1 MDLIY
6 TTPARVDEGIL
17 SAYELDLAF
26 GSGEND
32 FELQAGT
39 KHILSPGQYVYIEGT
54 EYGGIIDAIESDTAT
69 KKVVY
74 SGRSWHGILN
84 SKVLMPPAGAD
95 YLILSGD
102 ANAVLANLITTLG
115 LGSLFVAETVSS
127 GIAITNYQMIRYI
140 PAYNGILRMLKDN
153 GAKLCMCYV
162 GDMVKLAAQPIT
174 DYTASEDEFDS
185 DILEFC
191 AKKTVNKTNHL
202 VCLGQG
208 ELAARTV
215 LHLYADTAGNIS
227 TTQTITGTDELV
239 AIYENTQCETAAELQ
254 AEGIK
259 RFKELLDQDDITIDF
274 NEAADDYS
282 VGDIVGA
289 VDNVTGIAV
298 KTEIKKKIV
307 KIKDGRITV
316 DLDTTSG
323 TTRTISGG
331 SFNGEQS
338 QGGSGVNL
346 EAVFPVGSIY
356 INETSTN
363 PATLFG
369 FGTWQQIEGQFLLGA
384 SSEYP
389 AGTTGGSATHKHATQ
404 GHSLTIAQMPS
415 HNHYLLR
422 PRWGA
427 TAVGANA
434 VYGSNGTGSGA
445 EYDNNGYAGDNQP
458 HDHGDTTDGS
468 SMGPY
473 IAVYI
478 WRRTA

>member
-6 TTPARVDEGIL
+6 TTSARVDEGIL
-17 SAYELDLAF
+17 VAYELDLAF

-32 FELQAGT
+32 FELKAGN
-39 KHILSPGQYVYIEGT
+39 KSILRPGQYIYIEGT
-54 EYGGIIDAIESDTAT
+54 EYGGIIDTIESDTAT
-69 KKVVY
+69 KEIVY

-84 SKVLMPPAGAD
+84 SRVLMPPAGAD
-95 YLILSGD
+95 YLILNGD
-102 ANAVLANLITTLG
+102 ANTVLAGIIATLG
-115 LGSLFVAETVSS
+115 LGSLFEADTANS
-127 GIAITNYQMIRYI
+127 GVTIQNYQMARYI
-140 PAYNGILRMLKDN
+140 PAYNGILKMLKASN
-153 GAKLCMCYV
+153 AKLKVQYLDGKV
-162 GDMVKLAAQPIT
+162 RLSAHAVV
-174 DYTASEDEFDS
+174 DYATEDEFDS
-185 DILEFC
+185 DILEFR
-191 AKKTVNKTNHL
+191 AKKTENKVNHL
-202 VCLGQG
+202 ICLGQG

-215 LHLYADTAGNIS
+215 VHLYADADGNIS
-227 TTQTITGTDELV
+227 TTQSITGTDEFV

-274 NEAADDYS
+274 NEAADNYS

-289 VDNVTGIAV
+289 VDNVTKIAV

-323 TTRTISGG
+323 ASKVSG

-338 QGGSGVNL
+338 QGGSGVSL

-356 INETSTN
+356 INATSTN

-389 AGTTGGSATHKHATQ
+389 AGSTGGSATHKHATQ
-404 GHSLTIAQMPS
+404 GQSLTIAHMPAQAWTITRTPGS
-415 HNHYLLR
+415 SGGLASYFD
-422 PRWGA
+422 
-427 TAVGANA
+427 VGAN
-434 VYGSNGTGSGA
+434 YGICALDSGR
-445 EYDNNGYAGDNQP
+445 NTP

-468 SMGPY
+468 SMPPY

-478 WRRTA
+478 WQRTA

>member
-6 TTPARVDEGIL
+6 TTTARVDEGIL

-39 KHILSPGQYVYIEGT
+39 KHILSPGQYIYIEGT

-69 KKVVY
+69 KKIVY

-95 YLILSGD
+95 YLILNGD
-102 ANAVLANLITTLG
+102 ANTVLADLITTLG
-115 LGSLFVAETVSS
+115 LNSLFVAETESS
-127 GIAITNYQMIRYI
+127 GIAISNYQMIRYI

-215 LHLYADTAGNIS
+215 VHLYADTDGNIS
-227 TTQTITGTDELV
+227 TTQAITGADELV

-323 TTRTISGG
+323 SSKVSSGSFSGETSSGG
-331 SFNGEQS
+331 
-338 QGGSGVNL
+338 GGGITL
-346 EAVFPVGSIY
+346 QDVFPIGSVHITAAD
-356 INETSTN
+356 IN

-369 FGTWQQIEGQFLLGA
+369 FGTWIRVEGKMIMGA
-384 SSEYP
+384 SAQYP
-389 AGTTGGSATHKHATQ
+389 AGSTGGSATHTNTIDELVPHKHTIGGFPNGSPATWENPYGRIVYQ
-404 GHSLTIAQMPS
+404 TTSNNPYPAIAALI
-415 HNHYLLR
+415 NE
-422 PRWGA
+422 
-427 TAVGANA
+427 
-434 VYGSNGTGSGA
+434 TGG
-445 EYDNNGYAGDNQP
+445 GQP
-458 HDHGDTTDGS
+458 FS
-468 SMGPY
+468 ILNPY
-473 IAVYI
+473 KAFYI
-478 WRRTA
+478 WERVA

>member
-6 TTPARVDEGIL
+6 TTTARVDEGIL

-39 KHILSPGQYVYIEGT
+39 KHILNPGQYVYIEGT

-69 KKVVY
+69 KKIVY

-95 YLILSGD
+95 YLILNGD

-115 LGSLFVAETVSS
+115 LNSLFAAETESS
-127 GIAITNYQMIRYI
+127 GIAISNYQMIRYI

-162 GDMVKLAAQPIT
+162 GDMVRLAAQPIT
-174 DYTASEDEFDS
+174 DYTTTDDEFDS
-185 DILEFC
+185 DILEFR
-191 AKKTVNKTNHL
+191 AKKTVNKVNHL

-239 AIYENTQCETAAELQ
+239 AIYENTQCETATELQ
-254 AEGIK
+254 TEGTK

-289 VDNVTGIAV
+289 VDNVTGISV

-323 TTRTISGG
+323 ASKVSHSG

-356 INETSTN
+356 INAISTN

-369 FGTWQQIEGQFLLGA
+369 FGTWQRVEGQFLLGA
-384 SSEYP
+384 SSAYP

-404 GHSLTIAQMPS
+404 GVALTVAHMPEQVWTTNRTPGS
-415 HNHYLLR
+415 TGGLERYFNA
-422 PRWGA
+422 GA
-427 TAVGANA
+427 TYRICALD
-434 VYGSNGTGSGA
+434 SGR
-445 EYDNNGYAGDNQP
+445 NTP

-468 SMGPY
+468 SMPPY

>member
-6 TTPARVDEGIL
+6 TTTTRVDEGIL

-39 KHILSPGQYVYIEGT
+39 KHILSPGQYIYIEGT

-215 LHLYADTAGNIS
+215 VHLYADTDGNIS
-227 TTQTITGTDELV
+227 TTQSITGTDEFV

-298 KTEIKKKIV
+298 RTEIKKKIV
-307 KIKDGRITV
+307 KIKDGRVTV

-323 TTRTISGG
+323 ASKASG

-356 INETSTN
+356 INAISTN

-389 AGTTGGSATHKHATQ
+389 AGSTGGSATQQLTLNHMPNYLWSGGLSQ
-404 GHSLTIAQMPS
+404 G
-415 HNHYLLR
+415 
-422 PRWGA
+422 
-427 TAVGANA
+427 
-434 VYGSNGTGSGA
+434 GTGTA
-445 EYDNNGYAGDNQP
+445 INVAA
-458 HDHGDTTDGS
+458 GS
-468 SMGPY
+468 SFGFYQVDTGRGQPFSVMNPY

>member
-6 TTPARVDEGIL
+6 TTSARVDEGIL
-17 SAYELDLAF
+17 VAYELDLAF

-32 FELQAGT
+32 FELKAGN
-39 KHILSPGQYVYIEGT
+39 KSILRPGQYIYIQGT
-54 EYGGIIDAIESDTAT
+54 EYGGIIDTIESDTAT
-69 KKVVY
+69 KEIVY
-74 SGRSWHGILN
+74 SGRTWHGILN

-95 YLILSGD
+95 YLILNGD
-102 ANAVLANLITTLG
+102 ANTVLAGLISTLG
-115 LGSLFVAETVSS
+115 LGSLFVAETESS
-127 GIAITNYQMIRYI
+127 GIAISNYQMIRYI

-162 GDMVKLAAQPIT
+162 GGMVRLAAQPIT
-174 DYTASEDEFDS
+174 DYTTTDDEFDS
-185 DILEFC
+185 DIFEFR
-191 AKKTVNKTNHL
+191 AKKTVNKVNHL

-215 LHLYADTAGNIS
+215 VHLYADTDGNIS
-227 TTQTITGTDELV
+227 TTQTITGADELV

-254 AEGIK
+254 TEGTK

-274 NEAADDYS
+274 NEAADNYS

-307 KIKDGRITV
+307 KIKDGRVTV

-323 TTRTISGG
+323 ASKVSG

-338 QGGSGVNL
+338 QGGL

-356 INETSTN
+356 INTISTN

-369 FGTWQQIEGQFLLGA
+369 FGTWQRIEGQFLLGA
-384 SSEYP
+384 SAEYP
-389 AGTTGGSATHKHATQ
+389 AGTTGGSATHKHATE
-404 GHSLTIAQMPS
+404 GHAITLNEIPS
-415 HNHYLLR
+415 HFHEIGYGNQGGSVRSPDGWSDSGEFFTHFR
-422 PRWGA
+422 TQSTG
-427 TAVGANA
+427 GNA
-434 VYGSNGTGSGA
+434 QGVA
-445 EYDNNGYAGDNQP
+445 DE
-458 HDHGDTTDGS
+458 HDHGDTTNGS
-468 SMGPY
+468 SMPPY

>member
-6 TTPARVDEGIL
+6 TTSARVDEGIL
-17 SAYELDLAF
+17 VAYELDLAF

-32 FELQAGT
+32 FELKAGN
-39 KHILSPGQYVYIEGT
+39 KSILRPGQYIYIEGT

-69 KKVVY
+69 KEIVY

-95 YLILSGD
+95 YLILNGD
-102 ANAVLANLITTLG
+102 ANTVLAGLISTLG
-115 LGSLFVAETVSS
+115 LGSLFEADTESS
-127 GIAITNYQMIRYI
+127 GIAISNYQMARYI
-140 PAYNGILRMLKDN
+140 PAYNGMLKMLKDN
-153 GAKLCMCYV
+153 GAKLCMYYV
-162 GDMVKLAAQPIT
+162 GDMVRLAAQPIT
-174 DYTASEDEFDS
+174 DYTTTDDEFDS
-185 DILEFC
+185 DILEFR
-191 AKKTVNKTNHL
+191 AKKTVNKVNHL

-239 AIYENTQCETAAELQ
+239 AIYENTQCETVEKLQ
-254 AEGIK
+254 SEGIK
-259 RFKELLDQDDITIDF
+259 RFKDLLDQDDITTDF
-274 NEAADDYS
+274 NEAADNYS

-289 VDNVTGIAV
+289 VDNVTKIAV

-323 TTRTISGG
+323 ASKVSG

-338 QGGSGVNL
+338 SGVNL

-356 INETSTN
+356 INTISTN

-384 SSEYP
+384 SSAYP
-389 AGTTGGSATHKHATQ
+389 AGSTGGSATHKHTTQ
-404 GHSLTIAQMPS
+404 GAVLTCTQLPGCAWCTDSTDNSSGIHTFFS
-415 HNHYLLR
+415 D
-422 PRWGA
+422 GSD
-427 TAVGANA
+427 VGINA
-434 VYGSNGTGSGA
+434 L
-445 EYDNNGYAGDNQP
+445 EDNKNQP
-458 HDHGDTTDGS
+458 HDHGDTTNGS
-468 SMGPY
+468 SMPPY
-473 IAVYI
+473 IAVNI
-478 WRRTA
+478 WQRTA